1 MESRHRKVGHAPTR
15 DSVCNTSHRRRVA
28 RGGAGMAVFRRG
40 FLRPVDRSPGPRN
53 LRFPA
58 GEELA
63 EKVTS
68 GEEMLRPEKVF
79 GPRRSDGGS
88 GGRGF
93 QKENKVTKKK
103 HGH

>member
-15 DSVCNTSHRRRVA
+15 DSACNTSHRRRVA

-40 FLRPVDRSPGPRN
+40 FLRPVDRSPAPRN

-63 EKVTS
+63 GKS
-68 GEEMLRPEKVF
+68 HQ
-79 GPRRSDGGS
+79 RRGDAPAGKSHRRRGDPMAAAAAEGS
-88 GGRGF
+88 RR
-93 QKENKVTKKK
+93 KIK
-103 HGH
+103 